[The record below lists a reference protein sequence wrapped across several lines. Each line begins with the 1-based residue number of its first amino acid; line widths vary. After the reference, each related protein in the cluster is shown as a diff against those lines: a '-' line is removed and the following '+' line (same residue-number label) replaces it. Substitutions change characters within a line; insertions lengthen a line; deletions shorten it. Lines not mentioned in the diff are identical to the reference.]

1 MTVDYALI
9 FDGVVAAL
17 LVVTIV
23 YAAILN
29 RKLSALRSAK
39 GEMERVLGS
48 FSDATAK
55 VERGLAG
62 ARDAA
67 EGAAQELRKQV
78 ETGRGLADD
87 LAFLVQRGSELADKL
102 DGAIAGGRGVAA
114 ASRRSNGASV
124 ADLEQAAQ
132 TREASRRHQAAGMTT
147 AAGAYDQD
155 GEARAGALS
164 PKQAALL
171 KALKAIR

>member
-1 MTVDYALI
+1 MGYALI
-9 FDGVVAAL
+9 FDAVVAVL

-29 RKLSALRSAK
+29 RKLSVLRSAK
-39 GEMERVLGS
+39 GEMERLLGS
-48 FSDATAK
+48 FSQATAK
-55 VERGLAG
+55 VEQGLAG

-67 EGAAQELRKQV
+67 EGAAKELRKQM

-102 DGAIAGGRGVAA
+102 DGSITGSRSAGGAKYGSAKVT
-114 ASRRSNGASV
+114 SIS
-124 ADLEQAAQ
+124 DLEQAAQ
-132 TREASRRHQAAGMTT
+132 ARDASRRHRAAGMAT
-147 AAGAYDQD
+147 AAIGPDQD
-155 GEARAGALS
+155 GEAAVAGALS
-164 PKQAALL
+164 PKQTALL

>member
-1 MTVDYALI
+1 MDYALI
-9 FDGVVAAL
+9 FDGVIAVL

-23 YAAILN
+23 YAATLN

-39 GEMERVLGS
+39 GEMERLLGS
-48 FSDATAK
+48 FSEAMAK

-67 EGAAQELRKQV
+67 EGAAQDLRKQI

-87 LAFLVQRGSELADKL
+87 LAFLVQRGGELADKL
-102 DGAIAGGRGVAA
+102 DGAIAGSRGVASA
-114 ASRRSNGASV
+114 APRPSTGATT
-124 ADLEQAAQ
+124 ADPGQAAQ
-132 TREASRRHQAAGMTT
+132 VRDASRHHQAAGMAT
-147 AAGAYDQD
+147 AAVAVDQD
-155 GEARAGALS
+155 AETHAGALS